1 MSQSEVELAEES
13 MRKGRYPEAIER
25 LRALLSVDPEN
36 AGVRARCG
44 EAYRLSGNNERAFH
58 HYNKAAAI
66 YLRNADATGALRM
79 LQFANAVSPNEPEV
93 LFRMAECL
101 KALGEHQSMEPVLLQ
116 IIAVAKG
123 TGDRRKLWALEE
135 LALRYPDD
143 MDVCARR
150 AEALAEAGRIDDA
163 VAAWKKVSAWL
174 DQRGVDFVPMLQR
187 AASIAPDRAD
197 VGVDLANI
205 LLANRRAREA
215 LILLVPFYEKFPD
228 DVGVLDTLL
237 RSLEALGATDKIT
250 PARIE
255 LIKARAK
262 RGMRD
267 GTLREIQILMQ
278 AAPEDISA
286 LEVCAHACT
295 AFGETAQAIAVW
307 RKLAHLCDRLQKK
320 FERDRA
326 ILMLLKANPDD
337 EDALTLGARALREAS
352 RNEEAQVLENR
363 LAMIRRLRLK
373 NSGGQPGPSKS
384 TPKAVQPP
392 QKSASAPALPAV
404 PRATPAPSISSP
416 ASPASSASRT
426 GTNPFGAE
434 DGRHAQRRPGSG
446 ATVLADETDV
456 SPKRPAARGRYVEE
470 PTARPEE
477 QELDLGLFDS
487 GEHSMEK
494 MPIARNPYVD
504 DLYLETGP
512 SAAQTATSHRSFTPS
527 ASAFSYTKTGASIA
541 GASITAPSISVPAM
555 AMMDFDDNMHT
566 AESDMSGEQVGTA
579 YGELAVPEEPEEY
592 ALPVEAP
599 SAPEETTSR
608 IAQLVSDELAELRTQ
623 FADETVRSTVLD
635 NMPVTRESASVS
647 PEFDVESV
655 RPTQR
660 LPKLSELFA
669 ELDRKKA

>member
-1 MSQSEVELAEES
+1 MSQSEVELAEEL
-13 MRKGRYPEAIER
+13 MRKGRYPEATER

-101 KALGEHQSMEPVLLQ
+101 KALGEHQGMEPVLLQ

-150 AEALAEAGRIDDA
+150 AEALSEAGRIDDA

-174 DQRGVDFVPMLQR
+174 DQRGIDFVPMLQR

-237 RSLEALGATDKIT
+237 RALEALGATDKIT

-267 GTLREIQILMQ
+267 GTMREIQILMQ

-337 EDALTLGARALREAS
+337 EDALTLGARALREAA

-373 NSGGQPGPSKS
+373 NSSQPPAPSKS
-384 TPKAVQPP
+384 SPRGVQPP
-392 QKSASAPALPAV
+392 QKSASAPALAAIP
-404 PRATPAPSISSP
+404 PRAPAPSLSSP
-416 ASPASSASRT
+416 SSATLYAPPSKNT
-426 GTNPFGAE
+426 TNTNPFGAE
-434 DGRHAQRRPGSG
+434 DGRHAHRRPGSG
-446 ATVLADETDV
+446 ATVLADETEA
-456 SPKRPAARGRYVEE
+456 SPKRPAARFVEQ
-470 PTARPEE
+470 PTEE
-477 QELDLGLFDS
+477 RDEIDLNLFES
-487 GEHSMEK
+487 GEYSAEK

-512 SAAQTATSHRSFTPS
+512 SAAQTATSHRSFTPAS
-527 ASAFSYTKTGASIA
+527 SAFSYTKTGASIA
-541 GASITAPSISVPAM
+541 GASITAPSISAPA
-555 AMMDFDDNMHT
+555 MDFDENMHT
-566 AESDMSGEQVGTA
+566 AEGDPSSGQLGTA
-579 YGELAVPEEPEEY
+579 YGELAALEEEPEEY
-592 ALPVEAP
+592 ALPIESP
-599 SAPEETTSR
+599 SSLEETTSR

-623 FADETVRSTVLD
+623 FADETVRSTVLE
-635 NMPVTRESASVS
+635 NMPVTRENVPVSA
-647 PEFDVESV
+647 EFDVESV

-660 LPKLSELFA
+660 LPNLSELFA